1 MTAKPFRLPEPDNS
15 MLAIA
20 RRLHRGLATLRM
32 HAATGDRQQ
41 LQEAARELEM
51 LALHVVAEERRR
63 ENAAAK
69 RASAA

>member
-1 MTAKPFRLPEPDNS
+1 MTIKPLRLPEPDTS

-20 RRLHRGLATLRM
+20 RRLHRGCATIRM

-41 LQEAARELEM
+41 LQDAAREVEM

-69 RASAA
+69 QASAA